1 MTNGGGCWIGIAA
14 ALSLGASGAAHAAVE
29 IQLYTSQAA
38 FLERLATETVHVVG
52 FDDVETLADA
62 TSFTPFASDRY
73 LASDGIAIVGSDGQ
87 YASQGFVWSYE
98 FVPVSAP
105 NTYAPGPIAAV
116 DAPAGSGGH
125 DTDVLPGGVAGA
137 GRLSAF
143 GCWFIDADYP
153 NLGASGFSVYGA
165 GDAYLG
171 GTGVVSGPNASQLFA
186 GVVAVD
192 TDTQQLAPVITRV
205 HIVNGSGWP
214 TVDAGEGVVLDDF
227 TFPTP
232 VPEPAA
238 APLAALGALA
248 GCARRARGKM
258 AAS

>member
-1 MTNGGGCWIGIAA
+1 MASRGGCWIGIVAG
-14 ALSLGASGAAHAAVE
+14 LIGGAPGVAHAAV
-29 IQLYTSQAA
+29 QLEFYSSEAA
-38 FLERLATETVHVVG
+38 FLERLATETLHIIG
-52 FDDVETLADA
+52 FDDVETLPDP

-73 LASDGIAIVGSDGQ
+73 LASDGIEIIGAEGQ
-87 YASQGFVWSYE
+87 YASQGFVWSDE

-105 NTYAPGPIAAV
+105 NTYAPGPIAPI
-116 DAPAGSGGH
+116 DAPAYSGGH
-125 DTDVLPGGVAGA
+125 DTAVLPGGLVGGQA
-137 GRLSAF
+137 LSAF

-165 GDAYLG
+165 GNAYLG
-171 GTGVVSGPNASQLFA
+171 ETGVVSGPNASQLFA

-192 TDTQQLAPVITRV
+192 ADTQQLAPVITRV
-205 HIVNGSGWP
+205 HIVNGGGWP

-238 APLAALGALA
+238 AFLSAVSLGSLMVLA
-248 GCARRARGKM
+248 GRRRLAN
-258 AAS
+258 